1 MTEAGALSVRIRDDL
16 VLQSPLLAASGTFG
30 FGFEMEPIGGHAGYG
45 AIISKGTS
53 LKPRVGNDPP
63 RIVEA
68 PSGMLNAIGLQN
80 PGVEVV
86 AGDYAPRWGAWD
98 VPVIV
103 NVVGESVEDY
113 VKVVRRLED
122 APNVAAIELNISCPN
137 VGAAG
142 LMFGVDA
149 RLAGEVTAAVR
160 AATPRPLIVKLTPNV
175 TDLVVIARAIV
186 DAGADA
192 VSAVNTYIGMSLD
205 LESGRPVLANVTG
218 GLSGP
223 AIRPLALHAVYTVS
237 RAVAVP
243 VIASGGVMSGED
255 AIEFLL
261 AGAVAVQVGT
271 LNFLRPDAGRYVLEG
286 MQQYLQRHGVQR
298 LSDLGAGQGVR
309 GKASEDLRQEAR
321 K

>member
-1 MTEAGALSVRIRDDL
+1 MTGAIDLSVRIRDDL
-16 VLQSPLLAASGTFG
+16 VLKTPLLAASGTFG

-98 VPVIV
+98 LPVIV
-103 NVVGESVEDY
+103 NVVGDSVEDY
-113 VKVVRRLED
+113 VRVVRRLEG
-122 APNVAAIELNISCPN
+122 APNVAGIELNISCPN

-149 RLAGEVTAAVR
+149 RLAGEVTGAVR
-160 AATPRPLIVKLTPNV
+160 AATDRPLIVKLTPNV
-175 TDLVVIARAIV
+175 TDMVVIARAIV

-192 VSAVNTYIGMSLD
+192 LSAVNTYVGMSLD
-205 LESGRPVLANVTG
+205 LETGRPVLANVTG

-237 RAVAVP
+237 RAVSVP

-255 AIEFLL
+255 AIEFIL
-261 AGAVAVQVGT
+261 AGAAAVQVGT
-271 LNFLRPDAGRYVLEG
+271 LNFLRPDAGRHVLTG
-286 MQQYLQRHGVQR
+286 METYLQRHGAGR
-298 LSDLGAGQGVR
+298 LDDLAAGARVPGRV
-309 GKASEDLRQEAR
+309 EAR

>member
-1 MTEAGALSVRIRDDL
+1 MKGAIDLSVRIRDDL
-16 VLQSPLLAASGTFG
+16 VLRTPLLAASGTFG

-98 VPVIV
+98 LPVIV
-103 NVVGESVEDY
+103 NVVGDSVEDY
-113 VKVVRRLED
+113 VRVVRRLEG
-122 APNVAAIELNISCPN
+122 APNIAGIELNISCPN

-160 AATPRPLIVKLTPNV
+160 SATRRPLIVKLTPNV
-175 TDLVVIARAIV
+175 TDMVVIARAIV

-192 VSAVNTYIGMSLD
+192 LSAVNTYVGMSLD
-205 LESGRPVLANVTG
+205 LETGRPVLANVTG

-237 RAVAVP
+237 RAVSVP

-255 AIEFLL
+255 AIEFIL
-261 AGAVAVQVGT
+261 AGAAAVQVGT
-271 LNFLRPDAGRYVLEG
+271 LNFLRPDAGRHVLEG
-286 MQQYLQRHGVQR
+286 MEKYLQRRGVAR
-298 LSDLGAGQGVR
+298 LEELVAGARSDGGVP
-309 GKASEDLRQEAR
+309 QEAR

>member
-1 MTEAGALSVRIRDDL
+1 MTEALDLSVAIRHDL
-16 VLQSPLLAASGTFG
+16 VLRSPLLAASGTFG
-30 FGFEMEPIGGHAGYG
+30 FGFEMETIGGHAGYG

-53 LKPRVGNDPP
+53 LKPRAGNDPP

-98 VPVIV
+98 LPVIV
-103 NVVGESVEDY
+103 NVVGDSVEDY
-113 VKVVRRLED
+113 VRVVRRLEG
-122 APNVAAIELNISCPN
+122 APNIAGLELNISCPN

-160 AATPRPLIVKLTPNV
+160 AATQRPLIVKLTPNV
-175 TDLVVIARAIV
+175 TDMVVIARAIV

-192 VSAVNTYIGMSLD
+192 LSAVNTYVGMSLD
-205 LESGRPVLANVTG
+205 LETGRPVLANVTG

-237 RAVAVP
+237 RAVSVP

-255 AIEFLL
+255 AIEFIL
-261 AGAVAVQVGT
+261 AGAAAVQVGT
-271 LNFLRPDAGRYVLEG
+271 LNFLRPDAGRHVLAGMEG
-286 MQQYLQRHGVQR
+286 YLQRHGNQR
-298 LSDLGAGQGVR
+298 L
-309 GKASEDLRQEAR
+309 EDLVDAR
-321 K
+321 RVPGPVREGASR

>member
-1 MTEAGALSVRIRDDL
+1 MNGAVDLSVRIRDDM
-16 VLQSPLLAASGTFG
+16 VLRTPLLAASGTFG

-98 VPVIV
+98 LPVIV
-103 NVVGESVEDY
+103 NVVGDSVEDY
-113 VKVVRRLED
+113 VRVVRRLEG
-122 APNVAAIELNISCPN
+122 APNIAGIELNISCPN

-160 AATPRPLIVKLTPNV
+160 SATRRPLIVKLTPNV
-175 TDLVVIARAIV
+175 TDMVVIARAIV

-192 VSAVNTYIGMSLD
+192 LSAVNTYVGMSLD
-205 LESGRPVLANVTG
+205 LETGRPVLANVTG

-237 RAVAVP
+237 RAVSVP

-255 AIEFLL
+255 AIEFIL
-261 AGAVAVQVGT
+261 AGAAAVQVGT
-271 LNFLRPDAGRYVLEG
+271 LNFLRPDAGRHVLEG
-286 MQQYLQRHGVQR
+286 MEKDLQRRGVAR
-298 LSDLGAGQGVR
+298 LEELAAGAPSPGGVP
-309 GKASEDLRQEAR
+309 QEAR